1 MSGQSRTLSGELV
14 ATRAFRDGAAS
25 AADLSNV
32 IPFARARRTNVEPY
46 APPVIVKPAERPAPL
61 PPGSKRWLQV
71 LLVVCS
77 LIMHGSILY
86 LFWQDPPPL
95 PGVGVQVLTVDV
107 VVGDNRLAGAATTPG
122 LLQAP
127 EGLQREK
134 PDVQELQDQ
143 KPGEI
148 REVKE
153 EARREVAKEEP
164 KEQDAE
170 KRQVIAMVETLQAE
184 VPTVLPRETPPDMQA
199 VIALTREEPKEV
211 PPVASDAVL
220 PFGADAARGS
230 GKNGMSGDS
239 VYLGQVSA
247 HLQRH
252 KQYPM
257 SADRKHIT
265 GNGKVEF
272 VLDGRGRVT
281 SASVTAGTGVAVLDQ
296 ELTAMVRRASPFP
309 APPDG
314 EPKTF
319 NVPVSFEKPK

>member
-1 MSGQSRTLSGELV
+1 MLGQSQTLSGGLV
-14 ATRAFRDGAAS
+14 ATRAFRDGASS

-32 IPFARARRTNVEPY
+32 IPFARARRPGAEPY
-46 APPVIVKPAERPAPL
+46 APSVIVKPAERPVPL
-61 PPGSKRWLQV
+61 PPRSKRWLQA

-86 LFWQDPPPL
+86 LFWQDPQPL
-95 PGVGVQVLTVDV
+95 PGIGVQVLTVDV
-107 VVGDNRLAGAATTPG
+107 VVGDNRLAGDAITPG
-122 LLQAP
+122 LRETP
-127 EGLQREK
+127 EGLQLDK
-134 PDVQELQDQ
+134 PDVQEQQ
-143 KPGEI
+143 EEKPGEI

-170 KRQVIAMVETLQAE
+170 KRQVIAMVETEQAE
-184 VPTVLPRETPPDMQA
+184 VPTVRPRETPPDMQA

-211 PPVASDAVL
+211 PPLEQPAIL

-252 KQYPM
+252 KQYPTA
-257 SADRKHIT
+257 ADRKHIT

-272 VLDGRGRVT
+272 VVDGRGRVT
-281 SASVTAGTGVAVLDQ
+281 SASVTAGTGVGVLDQ

-309 APPDG
+309 APPEG
-314 EPKTF
+314 GPRTF
-319 NVPVSFEKPK
+319 NVPIFFEKPK